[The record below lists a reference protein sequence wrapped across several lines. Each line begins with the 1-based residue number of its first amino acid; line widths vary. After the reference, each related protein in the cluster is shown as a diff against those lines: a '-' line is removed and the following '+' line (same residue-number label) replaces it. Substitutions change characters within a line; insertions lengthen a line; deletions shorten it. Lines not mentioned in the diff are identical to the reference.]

1 MGPRLSIHKIR
12 GIEGRPAPPRGN
24 ELVMSAT
31 AQGSRPQSRGR
42 RRLYG
47 TFIAVFAFGVLFTGG
62 AVWANGNNT
71 IHACVNPAG
80 LARIVDQPGDCK
92 KNEEPLHWNSQ
103 GAVGPAGP
111 TGPAGLTGP
120 EGPTGPAGPAGSGD
134 SEGPA
139 GPEGPRGP
147 AGSDGSAGPEGPAGP
162 AGPAGAT
169 GPEGATG
176 PAGAAGAPG
185 VLRFYRAEA
194 TTATSTARAECE
206 IGDVATGG
214 GFLDVATTSTVE
226 SSNPQMQNING
237 VWIPAAWSVTVR
249 AGTGAAPDSFT
260 AYAVC
265 ADLTP

>member
-103 GAVGPAGP
+103 GAR
-111 TGPAGLTGP
+111 
-120 EGPTGPAGPAGSGD
+120 
-134 SEGPA
+134 GPA

-147 AGSDGSAGPEGPAGP
+147 AGSDGSAGPEGPTGP